1 LIVHGEAIVNNIH
14 GLLFTKTENMKRL
27 FLKMSFFFW
36 VCILSI
42 ATVKAQENKLPAFIT
57 DSLDNYIKTAMGE
70 WNIPGLSVAVVK
82 DGKVVFMKGY
92 GVTEAGGKE
101 PVDEN
106 TLFMIGS
113 NTKAFTATALSILQE
128 SGQMSMDDKVL
139 KWMPEFR
146 LQDSLATA
154 DLRICDLLSHRIGF
168 ETFQGDFT
176 YWTSNLTRSEIIRK
190 MSLIRAPYPFRT
202 KWGYCNAAFVTA
214 GELIPRITGRNWE
227 DVVRDSILK
236 PLQMDRTI
244 IMSSEL
250 KNVKNIA
257 YPHTII
263 DNKIC
268 RVKFANLDNLA
279 AAGSI
284 VSSAS
289 DMSHWLLTQL
299 ANGKFNNVQAIPP
312 GAIQSIRQPYSII
325 TSDPADDRLSHFYLY
340 GLGISINDLNGEI
353 LYSHTG
359 GVDGFLSC
367 VMFMPEEQLGIVVLT
382 NSDQNGLYN
391 SLASEIRDS
400 FLGLPFRNY
409 SGRSL
414 ARFTSNQEESARVL
428 DSLRR
433 IVAMDKNPVLPLSN
447 FTGRYTN
454 ELYGDIFISIEKD
467 QLVISFSNHPDM
479 KGMLQYIDNN
489 SFLCTYSNPE
499 MGIVEMPFRLTDGK
513 VSGLTLRVSDFVEFL
528 PYEFQKAD

>member
-1 LIVHGEAIVNNIH
+1 M
-14 GLLFTKTENMKRL
+14 LFINTENMKKLIQKISFLL
-27 FLKMSFFFW
+27 FLT
-36 VCILSI
+36 CIISI
-42 ATVKAQENKLPAFIT
+42 ATVEAQERKLPVFIT
-57 DSLDNYIKTAMGE
+57 DSLDNYIKTAIAD
-70 WNIPGLSVAVVK
+70 WNIPGAAVAVVK
-82 DGKVVFMKGY
+82 DGNVVFMKGY

-128 SGQMSMDDKVL
+128 SGQMSMNDKVIR
-139 KWMPEFR
+139 WMPEFR
-146 LQDSLATA
+146 LRDSLATA

-176 YWTSNLTRSEIIRK
+176 YWTSNLTRAQIIGK
-190 MSLIRAPYPFRT
+190 MALIHAPYPIRT
-202 KWGYCNAAFVTA
+202 TWGYCNAAFVTA
-214 GELIPRITGRNWE
+214 GELIPRITGRKWE
-227 DVVRDSILK
+227 EVVRDSILK

-244 IMSSEL
+244 IMSSEM
-250 KNVKNIA
+250 KDVKNIA

-263 DNKIC
+263 DNKIA
-268 RVKFANLDNLA
+268 RVKYANLDNLA

-289 DMSHWLLTQL
+289 DMSHWLLAQL
-299 ANGKFNNVQAIPP
+299 AMGKYNNKQVIPS
-312 GAIQSIRQPYSII
+312 GALQTIRKPYSII

-340 GLGISINDLNGEI
+340 GLGLSINDLNGEI

-391 SLASEIRDS
+391 TLASEIRDS
-400 FLGLPFRNY
+400 FLGLPFKNY

-414 ARFTSNQEESARVL
+414 ARFRMNQAESTRVL
-428 DSLRR
+428 DSLRS
-433 IVAMDKNPVLPLSN
+433 IVALGNKPILPLSS

-454 ELYGDIFISIEKD
+454 ELYGDIFINIEKD

-479 KGMLQYIDNN
+479 KAMLQYIDNN